1 MFFFKFASYCFNIY
15 DAYYTLHKLYS
26 YVLKAQ
32 LFTQLF
38 A

>member
-1 MFFFKFASYCFNIY
+1 MFFLNLPVNVFNIY

-32 LFTQLF
+32 LF